1 MSIILNTS
9 EVRGFV
15 VLDLAGRLTILDDSL
30 RDAVRE
36 FLKAGKR
43 QFILKMNNLSY
54 MDSCGLGQLVSVY
67 ITVRNA
73 GGSLRLLSPGER
85 CRELLRISKLDTVF
99 DIFDDAASFESTA
112 KGTTMSNGVY

>member
-1 MSIILNTS
+1 MSIILNTR

-15 VLDLAGRLTILDDSL
+15 VLDISGRLTILDESL
-30 RDAVRE
+30 RDTVGY

-43 QFILKMNNLSY
+43 QFILKMNDLSY

-67 ITVRNA
+67 ISVRNA
-73 GGSLRLLSPGER
+73 DGNLRLLSPGKK

-99 DIFDDAASFESTA
+99 DIFEDAAPFEHAA
-112 KGTTMSNGVY
+112 KGTAITNGVC